1 MYVKLLDYKKL
12 STAVIAARTCW
23 NSFHKGGNYNDP
35 TDSISADDT
44 ELLNRLVKQYKHE
57 SIIEHID
64 YTFALYEIPRYVLV
78 ELTRHRIASYSVK
91 STRYTLKEINT
102 KSFESLID
110 VDPNLVELQRKQFD
124 LLKLACE
131 KYKNIDT
138 LKALIPESYK
148 CDIVFTINARS
159 LRNFLALR
167 LNKAA
172 HFRIRELANFIY
184 DAIPEEHKFLYSDLV
199 I

>member
-1 MYVKLLDYKKL
+1 MQVKLLDFKKL
-12 STAVIAARTCW
+12 STSAIAARTCW
-23 NSFHKGGNYNDP
+23 NSFHKGGNYKNP
-35 TDSISADDT
+35 TDSITDDDI

-64 YTFALYEIPRYVLV
+64 YTFALYDIPRYVLV

-110 VDPNLVELQRKQFD
+110 VDFDLVELQRKQFD
-124 LLKLACE
+124 LLKLASE
-131 KYKNIDT
+131 KCKNIDT

-148 CDIVFTINARS
+148 CDIIFTINARS
-159 LRNFLALR
+159 LRNFLSLR
-167 LNKAA
+167 LSKAA
-172 HFRIRELANFIY
+172 HFKIRELAKLIY
-184 DAIPEEHKFLYSDLV
+184 DAIPDSHKFLYSDLV

>member
-1 MYVKLLDYKKL
+1 MYVKLLDFKKL
-12 STAVIAARTCW
+12 STSVIAARTCW
-23 NSFHKGGNYNDP
+23 NSFHKGGNYKNP
-35 TDSISADDT
+35 TDSITDDDI

-64 YTFALYEIPRYVLV
+64 YTFVLKEIPRYVLI

-91 STRYTLKEINT
+91 STRYTLKEINEL
-102 KSFESLID
+102 SFESLID
-110 VDPNLVELQRKQFD
+110 VDPRLIEIQRKQFD
-124 LLKLACE
+124 LLKLASE
-131 KYKNIDT
+131 KCKNIDT
-138 LKALIPESYK
+138 LKALIPEGYK

-167 LNKAA
+167 LSKAA
-172 HFRIRELANFIY
+172 HFRIRELAKLIY
-184 DAIPEEHKFLYSDLV
+184 DAIPGKHKFLYSDLV

>member
-1 MYVKLLDYKKL
+1 MYVKLLDFKKL
-12 STAVIAARTCW
+12 STSVIAARTCW
-23 NSFHKGGNYNDP
+23 NSFHKGGNYKNP
-35 TDSISADDT
+35 TDSITDDDT
-44 ELLNRLVKQYKHE
+44 KLLVRLIQQYKHE

-64 YTFALYEIPRYVLV
+64 YTFALYDISRYVLV

-110 VDPNLVELQRKQFD
+110 VNPDLVEFQRKQFD
-124 LLKLACE
+124 LLKQASE
-131 KYKNIDT
+131 KCKNIDA

-148 CDIVFTINARS
+148 CDIIFTINARS
-159 LRNFLALR
+159 LRNFLTLR
-167 LNKAA
+167 LGKAA
-172 HFRIRELANFIY
+172 HFKIRELAKLIY
-184 DAIPEEHKFLYSDLV
+184 DAIPDAHKFLYSDLV

>member
-23 NSFHKGGNYNDP
+23 NSFHKGGNYDVS
-35 TDSISADDT
+35 TDCISEDDI

-64 YTFALYEIPRYVLV
+64 YTFALYDIPRYILV

-91 STRYTLKEINT
+91 STRYTLKEINV

-110 VDPNLVELQRKQFD
+110 VDPNLVELQQKQFE
-124 LLKLACE
+124 LLKLASE
-131 KYKNIDT
+131 KCKNIDL
-138 LKALIPESYK
+138 LKSLIPESYK
-148 CDIVFTINARS
+148 CDIIFTINARS
-159 LRNFLALR
+159 LRNFLNLR
-167 LNKAA
+167 LSKAA
-172 HFRIRELANFIY
+172 HFKIRELANFIY